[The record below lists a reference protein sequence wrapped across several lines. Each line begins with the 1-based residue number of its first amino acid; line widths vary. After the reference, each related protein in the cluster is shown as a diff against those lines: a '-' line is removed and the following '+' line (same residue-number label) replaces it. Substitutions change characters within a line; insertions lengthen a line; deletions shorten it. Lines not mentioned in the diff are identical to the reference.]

1 MNEEAVQYAFDLFVK
16 DGYGDSIEDFKNL
29 LKTNPEALSHSYNL
43 FVKDGYGDNIDD
55 FKTLIGASQQQPT
68 QQPEQQPIVQ
78 PTVKK
83 KDDMESSWWSGDGMS
98 ESEPSKT
105 EPETDLFGIN
115 QKVFG
120 VKQPQQEQVEPI
132 KRPETVEEASGTWG
146 NRAKKEQ
153 PFSEPLSDYMQVY
166 GPKKGEGVLAPT
178 KPLDF
183 VGRMTPELVKERT
196 PKFLEDGLNALTP
209 KQLASYGAKGAKE
222 TFDYYFKDAGFK
234 FETDREYVRAISPDG
249 REYTYNTLYPSRE
262 SLDEFKNF
270 VRESAF
276 NNPQIADKA
285 YLYEKENK
293 KFKTKE
299 DISNEVKT
307 INSQEE
313 QFNGD
318 YKKFL
323 NLKRDIDEIEADL
336 KRWRDFGEQNTP
348 KYIQT
353 EAYLNERKKELQDY
367 AGTMDSKA
375 KVLEAQQT
383 QLDKAV
389 GKYTEFQAT
398 QGDFGGNIYRTIT
411 NTISGNF
418 SQFLRLAVGKTIDV
432 TPMSFLLGEESYQSQ
447 RDIRLKEKGYKDEK
461 VVPISVLNEIDDEI
475 REEFKKA
482 AISGKVGDEKLNNIL
497 TVQGVRQ
504 AMSETLNAPITTTDE
519 YLRERQEKGSWI
531 ERGLL
536 GLSGSL
542 PAMVGGPAMRY
553 INMYLMNTDAAMQEM
568 DNNPNFAN
576 ISENEKQ
583 LVALPIGVVSAALEE
598 IGLKNLKLGKSIT
611 SGIIKTVIGRVPAG
625 ASASAIRNTTFDVV
639 AEMGIK
645 GTSAYV
651 GGLLSEAE
659 TGILQQASE
668 YAIKDIYE
676 SKWFKNRDMFDN
688 PEFLSSQYLYDLYDS
703 GRTEMVGA
711 GVMSVPYSI
720 AAAYQKDGF
729 QALDDAT
736 FKIFEDL
743 AKDNDSRKFFV
754 TSLKN
759 KINLGEVTPTQGKQ
773 MLEAYDQS
781 AGMIGRVPDEITD
794 PESRKIAM
802 DLISERKKL
811 EGKKEK
817 YDDALAKPIQN
828 KIDKINEQLTQLTE
842 DAIQKQAA
850 SQVSVQPEA
859 GAGQE
864 VEVGGPEAGPKITA
878 EESKRK
884 EDLLA
889 ALSQPENDKG
899 TITIDGTLID
909 RKEAQ
914 AELDA
919 IAQKERTPVAEQGG
933 MEQAPA
939 KMTTTE
945 ALTSTPTETK
955 AGVTFVAPDGNEVA
969 LEGNEQVAAQLY
981 DDAVAVAEEQ
991 RTPEQND
998 IIQKMQ
1004 PIVTAAAP
1012 AVEVTPATET
1022 TPTATTPTEVT
1033 PAEQQFTEQDRAR
1046 KAELEE
1052 AMRKADKRRKNIT
1065 VGETTMPKAEAKAEL
1080 DALKQKEQAAIDA
1093 EVQAIE
1099 KLISAPKQT
1108 NTGKI
1113 RQIVENAAKAIAK
1126 ILPKTKIVIHETN
1139 EDYVNATGDTD
1150 GASGIYIPS
1159 PEGGTIH
1166 VNLSNANTRTVGH
1179 EVFHAILLRGI
1190 KTDAE
1195 AQRLAKAMIGAVAK
1209 SLKQSGANQELLNE
1223 LENFLS
1229 NYDENIQ
1236 NEEYLAEVFG
1246 YLADGYPQLTAPEK
1260 SIINRFIERIMQL
1273 FGLKPMTDKEV
1284 IDFMNTLSRKI
1295 AAGEEITESDIQII
1309 NKVNNGTLFENEYV
1323 KTNGTVI
1330 DTPSER
1336 KRNPGVKETVIKN
1349 SDIVD
1354 VNELQG
1360 KPLEIVYYDNF
1371 TSSPYE
1377 LKNRVSGSV
1386 LNKKGEGGP
1395 AYSYRPE
1402 IKKAGIIAAFT
1413 NVTKSL
1419 NLIQGVRARNA
1430 NAKEAAIIGVAL
1442 QNKETGHLGNLTTSR
1457 DFYSPTEG
1465 VIAQAI
1471 SDGIISEQDAVKI
1484 LKDAVNAYE
1493 STKYGKDSETSLKF
1507 TANDFNTLEEFY
1519 KNINSISFERRGTFN
1534 NNVIPSKSNL
1544 RISKSTRP
1552 YVVTW
1557 INAGIPTLKDY
1568 YDATTEQ
1575 YTNNAEAHD
1584 IVKYLNPNLDKVG
1597 ISSSVEVSDAEIK
1610 RAKEMGVEIVKVE
1623 DNLAH
1628 TSYPVVLFGDNVG
1641 IPNFF
1646 NSVRKMAKD
1655 WDVPNPFFKAGR
1667 RSEEAE
1673 AVRIPTQEKTE
1684 RLPSARQQKVNNEI
1698 TTDKDA
1704 KPGFEK
1710 ALNSLNETEQQR
1722 EEWRKT
1728 HKVNQKQK
1736 RNPIVEQAV
1745 KDYYNEK
1752 ITQEEYLD
1760 IVSKNQPIKSF
1771 KNVPKLPTLRE
1782 ITNSLDSSKVAT
1794 GIIGLTKNLEDG
1806 EKVACRLDIPAYE
1819 DFDTW
1824 VVSIHDGNKEG
1835 KSIAYGQTAVLKNV
1849 DFKTFPGPAIR
1860 IAMGTQSKST
1870 IARMF
1875 GNWVNENP
1883 ESVHERAKELMNDPA
1898 WTQVGMN
1905 PFRYSWFYD
1914 KADGMPISTADEVI
1928 QVGALVLAKNAN
1940 KVSTKDIMF
1949 ETKSS
1954 TGLSIRF
1961 QKNKV
1966 NKEVKQLEQ
1975 QFPSVR
1981 KQITAYHGSPH
1992 KFDKF
1997 TTDKMGT
2004 GEGVQAFGWGLY
2016 FTDVKEIAEYYAEK
2030 LSKPDFN
2037 KFREKLLKDK
2047 PSNNVINDI
2056 LDFSEYYDYDYNQV
2070 LEALI
2075 RNKNQEAVNYLE
2087 ENKNLFNSVDKNLY
2101 EVALH
2106 QGKTP
2111 DQYTFLEWD
2120 KKPNKE
2126 QLRNLFSKLTR
2137 EQYDKGFYYGLKPGA
2152 INADI
2157 YKGLSKALGG
2167 DKQASLFLLEN
2178 NIDGIKFPAESLSRG
2193 ATSETARGSNY
2204 VVFDENAIQITARQ
2218 QKAKN
2223 NLQEIIKQARAN
2235 GYSEAGI
2242 RAYFKKNGLSDIEID
2257 TLFDE
2262 EKGAGKKISL
2272 TEDTLPGYTKL
2283 MNRINDIIARGR
2295 RKGKTDDD
2303 IMKGVIANV
2312 ESRSP
2317 EYANATDQ
2325 QREQII
2331 RDIRKLFGKKE
2342 KAAPSAAKITG
2353 KPKPKKVTVNEMT
2366 ALKDQLRLEARA
2378 AREAKGDLNTKR
2390 KMLTAAIKEMKKKGS
2405 ITVRQAKALINRINA
2420 VNLDNPVMVERLL
2433 TYAENI
2439 FNDADY
2445 DTRVQEVRKLQEQVK
2460 KVNHVSMRDT
2470 VREFASINPERIP
2483 ADKLLDYIQALDDM
2497 NTRAPFY
2504 EKMNDMFD
2512 EVMSYKSESKE
2523 FDAIKTFQALIDK
2536 LESIA
2541 INQVKSV
2548 EDYVALVRDINSF
2561 KRKAYQLLEN
2571 GDITQDQY
2579 DQAIENV
2586 GKDQAA
2592 VEKKYEKELAALK
2605 EKLVQEIMGLRPE
2618 VHPDFTSEEVALIN
2632 KYLELSESDLESL
2645 SPEDLYILNDLLNN
2659 IKEDVQLDYY
2669 RLSEI
2674 VSKAYTN
2681 AGGQKL
2687 AEQLNES
2694 KFNKSSDEG
2703 KKLLLEQESAF
2714 WEGLLGLGRATSGAL
2729 QKFIVSPFNRAI
2741 ASFENFMKDG
2751 YSEFLKLKKKYRMKD
2766 YNMHRLGVFTTYLQE
2781 YMAQFDPAN
2790 KNVKDIGKRDWFGEI
2805 ISNEGMRDGYK
2816 SAKPSAARLIGMGD
2830 ADLKTIE
2837 KIHKS
2842 LPKDANGKV
2851 DPKAVYDSFM
2861 ANDGKFFTK
2870 QEKAFFD
2877 KVMEWKQKNLTTK
2890 QKAANEMSGMP
2901 FKEIPF
2907 HMMRVRLDQGAK
2919 QISPKA
2925 EGGAGKVRIEA
2936 GTGKER
2942 SSQKVGPIMTN
2953 FEQLF
2958 TENLEQ
2964 TARNYYLREAINDI
2978 NNTLSVAKKGLK
2990 GGKVGLFNTI
3000 PGTIS
3005 EALNFEFD
3013 KSQFLASNL
3022 LAARAAETL
3031 LSPLRTA
3038 IELTS
3043 TFLSYPFRAKTPKG
3057 YRELFGKQ
3065 GKMKKLLEF
3074 TSSPLRLRDNINK
3087 AIDISDG
3094 RIKPLGKFE
3103 KALNYLSGLPE
3114 RTMMVTSW
3122 MPTFNNEFKD
3132 ITGVRFD
3139 MDKFNSSAEYRQEY
3153 GKAIKE
3159 AAAVA
3164 DAQTEK
3170 IIGSTTKAG
3179 GRREIRIAP
3188 KILANVFGL
3197 EGTVKKNTTAGQILG
3212 FFTNYPYREVTEFL
3226 NGFREAAE
3234 VYKQGGKIKSISQ
3247 LQKPLGVV
3255 INLAAYGFLSSV
3267 VYAMKLMLLGDDED
3281 EEKGEAMLK
3290 ELMTS
3295 KGFMD
3300 ELQGNAISLGAS
3312 KYAAGGKAML
3322 QMFATIAYNSTSDKE
3337 QKARIKKILKN
3348 SVFVE
3353 PIDAEKVQGYGGK
3366 NELLGAISS
3375 YIPQVVLFA
3384 KRIEETIQTAGE
3396 LNYIYK
3402 KFQDGGLKALSED
3415 EGLAIL
3421 AIDGLLKT
3429 TQAALNFRYGTSLP
3443 MYNDIKMYMKGAKK
3457 EAGVG
3462 NIKLTATENQHKKAL
3477 QDYKNEKEF
3486 KENDPDGYLKAIDEG
3501 GSLYEYKKE
3510 QSKKEEEANKDEPF
3524 RGMSEEA
3531 FKKKYRDEYIE
3542 KYGPGTDYYEEQR
3555 TPEARKK
3562 RAEMRRIKA
3571 EEDRIKK
3578 RNERNKEE

>member
-1 MNEEAVQYAFDLFVK
+1 MNEEALQEAFRLFTSE
-16 DGYGDSIEDFKNL
+16 GYNGDINKFVNL
-29 LKTNPEALSHSYNL
+29 ISTNEEALQEAYKLFASEGYN
-43 FVKDGYGDNIDD
+43 GDINK
-55 FKTLIGASQQQPT
+55 FKTLIGVGQQQPS
-68 QQPEQQPIVQ
+68 QQPEQQPVVQ

-83 KDDMESSWWSGDGMS
+83 KDDMDSDWLFGDGSS

-105 EPETDLFGIN
+105 EPETDLFGRA
-115 QKVFG
+115 QKVLNI
-120 VKQPQQEQVEPI
+120 KEPQQKQVGEYDPNAYIEGVAKPKEPVLYM
-132 KRPETVEEASGTWG
+132 KASTPLRNVEGGYADVQNQLAEIDKKIAESSPYEASLLVLDR
-146 NRAKKEQ
+146 NKLLLRKKEIEDSPVRTSDNR
-153 PFSEPLSDYMQVY
+153 PFDIT
-166 GPKKGEGVLAPT
+166 A
-178 KPLDF
+178 
-183 VGRMTPELVKERT
+183 

-234 FETDREYVRAISPDG
+234 FETDREYVKAISPDG

-276 NNPQIADKA
+276 NNPEIADKA

-299 DISNEVKT
+299 DISNELKT
-307 INSQEE
+307 ISTQEE
-313 QFNGD
+313 QYMGD
-318 YKKFL
+318 YKKMI
-323 NLKRDIDEIEADL
+323 NLYRDIENIEADL
-336 KRWRDFGEQNTP
+336 KRWRDNGEKNTA

-353 EAYLNERKKELQDY
+353 EAYLNDRLDEYNKYNVDL
-367 AGTMDSKA
+367 DSKIVDL
-375 KVLEAQQT
+375 KAQRT

-418 SQFLRLAVGKTIDV
+418 SQFLRLAVGKTIDI
-432 TPMSFLLGEESYQSQ
+432 TPMSFLLGEENYQSQ

-475 REEFKKA
+475 REEFKKT
-482 AISGKVGDEKLNNIL
+482 AISGKIGDKKLDNIL
-497 TVQGVRQ
+497 SVQGVRQ
-504 AMSETLNAPITTTDE
+504 AISETLNAPITTTDE

-625 ASASAIRNTTFDVV
+625 ASASVIRNTTFDVV

-676 SKWFKNRDMFDN
+676 SKWFRNRDMFDN
-688 PEFLSSQYLYDLYDS
+688 PAFLSGQYIYDLYDS
-703 GRTEMVGA
+703 GRTELVGA

-729 QALDDAT
+729 RALDDAT

-773 MLEAYDQS
+773 MLEAYDQAS
-781 AGMIGRVPDEITD
+781 GMIGMVPDEITD
-794 PESRKIAM
+794 PESRKVAM
-802 DLISERKKL
+802 DLMSERIRL
-811 EGKKEK
+811 EKQKYGKDE
-817 YDDALAKPIQN
+817 ALAKPIQN
-828 KIDKINEQLTQLTE
+828 KINQINEQLTQLTE

-850 SQVSVQPEA
+850 GEVSLQPEA
-859 GAGQE
+859 GTGQE
-864 VEVGGPEAGPKITA
+864 VEVGGPEAKPKITP

-884 EDLLA
+884 EDLVA
-889 ALSQPENDKG
+889 AFEDPKETEVLE
-899 TITIDGTLID
+899 DGKPFVYIKVGEYYTN
-909 RKEAQ
+909 KERAQ

-919 IAQKERTPVAEQGG
+919 LNQKEQALVTEQVG
-933 MEQAPA
+933 MEQAEGLG
-939 KMTTTE
+939 TQ
-945 ALTSTPTETK
+945 
-955 AGVTFVAPDGNEVA
+955 
-969 LEGNEQVAAQLY
+969 LE
-981 DDAVAVAEEQ
+981 AVAKEE
-991 RTPEQND
+991 
-998 IIQKMQ
+998 I
-1004 PIVTAAAP
+1004 P
-1012 AVEVTPATET
+1012 AEVTP
-1022 TPTATTPTEVT
+1022 V
-1033 PAEQQFTEQDRAR
+1033 EQQFTEQDRAR
-1046 KAELEE
+1046 KAELED

-1080 DALKQKEQAAIDA
+1080 DALNQKEQAAQQPVTPAVTPTATAPVETMTA
-1093 EVQAIE
+1093 EQEADLLEELMTGKKKETALVETAPTTPTVEPVVTETVTEAAPIAEEVVPVTEEAVTEEVAPKRTPSFYQKSPSSEGVWYNNESSTTIKDDSFVEFYENPDGTLDFLPTTELNKLDRALELRGSYLSPMMGFKVKKNLSTITANDIKQGLE
-1099 KLISAPKQT
+1099 SGQYKLIP
-1108 NTGKI
+1108 GKAVKSGGGI
-1113 RQIVENAAKAIAK
+1113 KLIQKAELVEVKAEPTSKEAIAK
-1126 ILPKTKIVIHETN
+1126 RLRGKKNKGLMSSIDFGISQALYNGALEFMASQVEKGTKLG
-1139 EDYVNATGDTD
+1139 NAIENTIKWIDEKMQGKSWDKD
-1150 GASGIYIPS
+1150 GFTKY
-1159 PEGGTIH
+1159 
-1166 VNLSNANTRTVGH
+1166 ANTTFVNPIDNIEATTKALETVDVNKLKLIGAPLKYDR
-1179 EVFHAILLRGI
+1179 HALNKYFGLSFADENALLRENKEYRDLYEKDELGNITENERERIKEIYLDRAKKVAAQRISEAYHKAKADGSNPELVQAVEEAVGKPKGKKLSDTIRGLEIKGPGGLQSNILGVPIAIWNSAIKTTAAAIDASVAVAEALQRGSAKIKNWIKKNDPFNKLTDEKINNKILRETFAGAVKIARDNNVSEEGI
-1190 KTDAE
+1190 KTYLKRKGLTDEQIEVVVKKRESKPATTQAE
-1195 AQRLAKAMIGAVAK
+1195 VKEKTTAKKVDVSDIK
-1209 SLKQSGANQELLNE
+1209 E
-1223 LENFLS
+1223 LE
-1229 NYDENIQ
+1229 
-1236 NEEYLAEVFG
+1236 
-1246 YLADGYPQLTAPEK
+1246 
-1260 SIINRFIERIMQL
+1260 
-1273 FGLKPMTDKEV
+1273 
-1284 IDFMNTLSRKI
+1284 
-1295 AAGEEITESDIQII
+1295 QI
-1309 NKVNNGTLFENEYV
+1309 V
-1323 KTNGTVI
+1323 K
-1330 DTPSER
+1330 
-1336 KRNPGVKETVIKN
+1336 
-1349 SDIVD
+1349 
-1354 VNELQG
+1354 LQ
-1360 KPLEIVYYDNF
+1360 E
-1371 TSSPYE
+1371 
-1377 LKNRVSGSV
+1377 
-1386 LNKKGEGGP
+1386 
-1395 AYSYRPE
+1395 
-1402 IKKAGIIAAFT
+1402 
-1413 NVTKSL
+1413 
-1419 NLIQGVRARNA
+1419 
-1430 NAKEAAIIGVAL
+1430 
-1442 QNKETGHLGNLTTSR
+1442 
-1457 DFYSPTEG
+1457 
-1465 VIAQAI
+1465 
-1471 SDGIISEQDAVKI
+1471 DA
-1484 LKDAVNAYE
+1484 
-1493 STKYGKDSETSLKF
+1493 
-1507 TANDFNTLEEFY
+1507 
-1519 KNINSISFERRGTFN
+1519 
-1534 NNVIPSKSNL
+1534 
-1544 RISKSTRP
+1544 
-1552 YVVTW
+1552 
-1557 INAGIPTLKDY
+1557 INAGKT
-1568 YDATTEQ
+1568 
-1575 YTNNAEAHD
+1575 
-1584 IVKYLNPNLDKVG
+1584 
-1597 ISSSVEVSDAEIK
+1597 SV
-1610 RAKEMGVEIVKVE
+1610 
-1623 DNLAH
+1623 
-1628 TSYPVVLFGDNVG
+1628 T
-1641 IPNFF
+1641 
-1646 NSVRKMAKD
+1646 
-1655 WDVPNPFFKAGR
+1655 
-1667 RSEEAE
+1667 E
-1673 AVRIPTQEKTE
+1673 AVKEFI
-1684 RLPSARQQKVNNEI
+1684 RL
-1698 TTDKDA
+1698 
-1704 KPGFEK
+1704 
-1710 ALNSLNETEQQR
+1710 
-1722 EEWRKT
+1722 
-1728 HKVNQKQK
+1728 
-1736 RNPIVEQAV
+1736 
-1745 KDYYNEK
+1745 
-1752 ITQEEYLD
+1752 
-1760 IVSKNQPIKSF
+1760 
-1771 KNVPKLPTLRE
+1771 
-1782 ITNSLDSSKVAT
+1782 
-1794 GIIGLTKNLEDG
+1794 
-1806 EKVACRLDIPAYE
+1806 
-1819 DFDTW
+1819 
-1824 VVSIHDGNKEG
+1824 
-1835 KSIAYGQTAVLKNV
+1835 
-1849 DFKTFPGPAIR
+1849 
-1860 IAMGTQSKST
+1860 
-1870 IARMF
+1870 
-1875 GNWVNENP
+1875 
-1883 ESVHERAKELMNDPA
+1883 
-1898 WTQVGMN
+1898 
-1905 PFRYSWFYD
+1905 
-1914 KADGMPISTADEVI
+1914 
-1928 QVGALVLAKNAN
+1928 
-1940 KVSTKDIMF
+1940 
-1949 ETKSS
+1949 
-1954 TGLSIRF
+1954 
-1961 QKNKV
+1961 
-1966 NKEVKQLEQ
+1966 
-1975 QFPSVR
+1975 
-1981 KQITAYHGSPH
+1981 
-1992 KFDKF
+1992 
-1997 TTDKMGT
+1997 
-2004 GEGVQAFGWGLY
+2004 
-2016 FTDVKEIAEYYAEK
+2016 
-2030 LSKPDFN
+2030 FN
-2037 KFREKLLKDK
+2037 KSK
-2047 PSNNVINDI
+2047 II
-2056 LDFSEYYDYDYNQV
+2056 
-2070 LEALI
+2070 
-2075 RNKNQEAVNYLE
+2075 
-2087 ENKNLFNSVDKNLY
+2087 
-2101 EVALH
+2101 
-2106 QGKTP
+2106 T
-2111 DQYTFLEWD
+2111 
-2120 KKPNKE
+2120 
-2126 QLRNLFSKLTR
+2126 KLTR
-2137 EQYDKGFYYGLKPGA
+2137 SDLNKIINLMGKVSDYKSLQTATGKMFDIILKSNPDL
-2152 INADI
+2152 IEV
-2157 YKGLSKALGG
+2157 SKTKL
-2167 DKQASLFLLEN
+2167 
-2178 NIDGIKFPAESLSRG
+2178 AE
-2193 ATSETARGSNY
+2193 EFKKKVN
-2204 VVFDENAIQITARQ
+2204 
-2218 QKAKN
+2218 
-2223 NLQEIIKQARAN
+2223 
-2235 GYSEAGI
+2235 AGI
-2242 RAYFKKNGLSDIEID
+2242 RQ
-2257 TLFDE
+2257 
-2262 EKGAGKKISL
+2262 GKK
-2272 TEDTLPGYTKL
+2272 
-2283 MNRINDIIARGR
+2283 
-2295 RKGKTDDD
+2295 
-2303 IMKGVIANV
+2303 
-2312 ESRSP
+2312 
-2317 EYANATDQ
+2317 
-2325 QREQII
+2325 
-2331 RDIRKLFGKKE
+2331 
-2342 KAAPSAAKITG
+2342 
-2353 KPKPKKVTVNEMT
+2353 
-2366 ALKDQLRLEARA
+2366 
-2378 AREAKGDLNTKR
+2378 DLNTKR
-2390 KMLTAAIKEMKKKGS
+2390 KELTAAIKDMKKKGS
-2405 ITVRQAKALINRINA
+2405 ISVRQAKALINRINA

-2497 NTRAPFY
+2497 NTRTPFY

-2548 EDYVALVRDINSF
+2548 EDYVALIRDINSF
-2561 KRKAYQLLEN
+2561 KRKAYQLLQN
-2571 GDITQDQY
+2571 GDITQEQY

-2592 VEKKYEKELAALK
+2592 VEKKYEKGLTALK
-2605 EKLVQEIMGLRPE
+2605 KGLVQEIMGLKPE
-2618 VHPDFTSEEVALIN
+2618 VHPDFTPEEAALIN
-2632 KYLELSESDLESL
+2632 KYLELSEADLESL

-2694 KFNKSSDEG
+2694 KFDKSSDEG

-2751 YSEFLKLKKKYRMKD
+2751 YSEFSKLKKKYRMKD
-2766 YNMHRLGVFTTYLQE
+2766 YNMHRLGVFTAYLQE

-2790 KNVKDIGKRDWFGEI
+2790 KNVENIGKRDWFGEI
-2805 ISNEGMRDGYK
+2805 LGNEDMRDGYK
-2816 SAKPSAARLIGMGD
+2816 SAKPSAKRLIGMGD
-2830 ADLKTIE
+2830 TELKTIE
-2837 KIHKS
+2837 KIYNS

-2907 HMMRVRLDQGAK
+2907 HMMRVRLDRGAK

-2942 SSQKVGPIMTN
+2942 AKQTVGPIMTN

-2978 NNTLSVAKKGLK
+2978 NNTLSVAKKGLDK
-2990 GGKVGLFNTI
+2990 NKTGLFNTI

-3005 EALNFEFD
+3005 DALNFEFD
-3013 KSQFLASNL
+3013 KTDSQVIFKSL

-3031 LSPLRTA
+3031 FNPIRTA
-3038 IELTS
+3038 VELTS
-3043 TFLSYPFRAKTPKG
+3043 AFLSYPFRAKTPKG

-3065 GKMKKLLEF
+3065 GKMKKLLDF
-3074 TSSPLRLRDNINK
+3074 TDSPIRLRDNINK

-3103 KALNYLSGLPE
+3103 KAVNYLSGLPE
-3114 RTMMVTSW
+3114 RTMLITSW

-3139 MDKFNSSAEYRQEY
+3139 MDKFNSSAEYRQKY

-3188 KILANVFGL
+3188 KILANVIGL
-3197 EGTVKKNTTAGQILG
+3197 EGTVKKNSSAGQILG
-3212 FFTNYPYREVTEFL
+3212 FFSNYPYREVTEFL

-3281 EEKGEAMLK
+3281 EEKGEGMLK
-3290 ELMTS
+3290 ELMTP
-3295 KGFMD
+3295 KGFME

-3375 YIPQVVLFA
+3375 YVPQVVLFA

-3429 TQAALNFRYGTSLP
+3429 TQTVFNFTGTSLP

-3462 NIKLTATENQHKKAL
+3462 NIKLSATENQHKKAL
-3477 QDYKNEKEF
+3477 QNYKNEKEF
-3486 KENDPDGYLKAIDEG
+3486 KENDPEGYLKAIDES
-3501 GSLYEYKKE
+3501 GSLYEYKLE
-3510 QSKKEEEANKDEPF
+3510 QSKKEEEANKDKPF

-3531 FKKKYRDEYIE
+3531 FKKKFPKEWRED
-3542 KYGPGTDYYEEQR
+3542 YGPGTKYYYKQR
-3555 TPEARKK
+3555 TPAARKK
-3562 RAEMRRIKA
+3562 RAEMKALQKKENAIKA
-3571 EEDRIKK
+3571 KNKK
-3578 RNERNKEE
+3578 KQNERNKEE